1 MRQGLGGLRVFPGK
15 HFRHLAIW
23 EKLCRMS
30 WQSKY
35 FYLGTIMKTF
45 VAKAA

>member
-23 EKLCRMS
+23 EKNFAGCP
-30 WQSKY
+30 
-35 FYLGTIMKTF
+35 G
-45 VAKAA
+45 KANIFI